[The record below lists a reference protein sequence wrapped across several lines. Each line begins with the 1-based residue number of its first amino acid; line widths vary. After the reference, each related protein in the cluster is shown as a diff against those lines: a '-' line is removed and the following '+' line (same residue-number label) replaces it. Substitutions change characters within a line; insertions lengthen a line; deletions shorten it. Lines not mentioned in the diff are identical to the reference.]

1 MRAETRARMIGPG
14 IIGPAIFTALMVA
27 LLATLGV
34 WQLRRLAWKEALIAH
49 VETRAAAAPAQLPER
64 AAWAAMR
71 PDDYDFLHARASGR
85 YDLSREA
92 LIFSAP
98 PQGAGVEPGYRIV
111 TPFRLDEGGTIL
123 VDRGFLPLSRR
134 ADDTRRHEPE
144 GPLTLTGVLRRPQAR
159 NIFTP
164 ADSPQTGLFYT
175 SDPAAIAAFLTEP
188 EAAPFTL
195 ELDPPAA
202 GAPLAAPGT
211 PRAYGRNVEL
221 TNNHLSYAVTWFSL
235 AVATLGGFLF
245 YAAGRSRGR

>member
-1 MRAETRARMIGPG
+1 MRAETRAL
-14 IIGPAIFTALMVA
+14 IGPAVFSALMVA

-34 WQLRRLAWKEALIAH
+34 WQLRRLAWKEALIER
-49 VETRAAAAPAQLPER
+49 VETRAAAAPQALPPR
-64 AAWAAMR
+64 AAWAAMQ
-71 PDDYDFLHARASGR
+71 PDDYDFLHVRASGR

-123 VDRGFLPLSRR
+123 VDRGFLPLSRQ
-134 ADDTRRHEPE
+134 ADEARRREPE
-144 GPLTLTGVLRRPQAR
+144 GPLVLTGVLRRPQAR

-164 ADSPQTGLFYT
+164 ADSPQSGLFYT
-175 SDPAAIAAFLTEP
+175 SDPAALAAYLTAP
-188 EAAPFTL
+188 DAAPFTL
-195 ELDPPAA
+195 ELDPPA
-202 GAPLAAPGT
+202 GAPPAAAGT

-221 TNNHLSYAVTWFSL
+221 TNNHLSYAITWFSL

-245 YAAGRSRGR
+245 YAAGRLRGR